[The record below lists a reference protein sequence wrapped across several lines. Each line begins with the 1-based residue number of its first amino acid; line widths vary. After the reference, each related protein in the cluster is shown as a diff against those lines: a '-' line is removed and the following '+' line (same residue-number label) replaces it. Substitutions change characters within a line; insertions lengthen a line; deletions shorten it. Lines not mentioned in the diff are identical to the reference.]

1 MKNRIITMIIC
12 CICICGIVACGS
24 STDASSTEQQKT
36 NEIVQT
42 QESENVATD
51 ENIIVFDSP
60 YTVIDDENVMV
71 QIESVEKIVNN
82 EGADY
87 EFINYNVNLIIHN
100 RNEVYD
106 INCSVANG
114 ASYIGGYTV
123 DFANGDTKTKAGK
136 NNDAA
141 YYSCTIHTNQPEVS
155 NKGWEHIE
163 SLEDLLTFEATVN
176 VSLYEDTG
184 KEHKIY
190 DRYNVDISLPDVME

>member
-24 STDASSTEQQKT
+24 STDAGRTEQQKT

-42 QESENVATD
+42 QENENVATD

-123 DFANGDTKTKAGK
+123 DFVNGDTKTKAGK

-141 YYSCTIHTNQPEVS
+141 YYGCTIHTNQPEVS
-155 NKGWEHIE
+155 NRGWEHIE
-163 SLEDLLTFEATVN
+163 SLEDLLTFEATVS
-176 VSLYEDTG
+176 VSLYKDTG
-184 KEHKIY
+184 KVHKIY

>member
-1 MKNRIITMIIC
+1 MKNRVIALSLVIAMSVSA
-12 CICICGIVACGS
+12 VACGS
-24 STDASSTEQQKT
+24 DVTEQQKT

-42 QESENVATD
+42 QESENIATD

-106 INCSVANG
+106 IDCSVANG